1 MKCPKCHYVSHDYL
15 DACRKCGM
23 DLLAFK
29 HDLGLLVLQ
38 PGGLDLSLLLGGAGA
53 DDLFES
59 VNDDDFDISLE
70 DYAEH
75 QGIWHAP
82 AGAPRT
88 GEQGQETDEDL
99 ADTDHLALELDSS
112 ELPADVTA
120 QLRAAQVI
128 PAERHAASD
137 EAEEA
142 ASPSAGTNPG
152 FPEVEPLTLEDL
164 DDLAFPGHLTLELDI
179 SEMRS
184 DESSIIPDNLQ
195 REDLPDDVKS
205 QMSPPDDQRDDAEE
219 LLLDLDD
226 LTFDDDEPV

>member
-15 DACRKCGM
+15 DACRKCGI

-59 VNDDDFDISLE
+59 VSDDDFDISLE

-82 AGAPRT
+82 AGAPRA

-99 ADTDHLALELDSS
+99 ADMDHLTLELDSS
-112 ELPADVTA
+112 ELPADV
-120 QLRAAQVI
+120 
-128 PAERHAASD
+128 
-137 EAEEA
+137 
-142 ASPSAGTNPG
+142 
-152 FPEVEPLTLEDL
+152 
-164 DDLAFPGHLTLELDI
+164 
-179 SEMRS
+179 
-184 DESSIIPDNLQ
+184 
-195 REDLPDDVKS
+195 KS
-205 QMSPPDDQRDDAEE
+205 QISPPDDQRDDAEE

>member
-15 DACRKCGM
+15 DACRKCGI

-59 VNDDDFDISLE
+59 VSDDDFDMSLE

-75 QGIWHAP
+75 PGIRRAP

-88 GEQGQETDEDL
+88 GEQETDEDL
-99 ADTDHLALELDSS
+99 ADMDHLTLELDSS
-112 ELPADVTA
+112 ELPADV
-120 QLRAAQVI
+120 
-128 PAERHAASD
+128 
-137 EAEEA
+137 
-142 ASPSAGTNPG
+142 
-152 FPEVEPLTLEDL
+152 
-164 DDLAFPGHLTLELDI
+164 
-179 SEMRS
+179 
-184 DESSIIPDNLQ
+184 
-195 REDLPDDVKS
+195 KS
-205 QMSPPDDQRDDAEE
+205 QMSSPDDQRDDAEE

-226 LTFDDDEPV
+226 LTFDDDESV

>member
-15 DACRKCGM
+15 DACRKCGI

-38 PGGLDLSLLLGGAGA
+38 PGVLDLSLRLGGAGA

-59 VNDDDFDISLE
+59 VSDDDFDISLE

-75 QGIWHAP
+75 QEIWHAP

-88 GEQGQETDEDL
+88 GGQGQEADEDL
-99 ADTDHLALELDSS
+99 ADMDHLTLELDSS
-112 ELPADVTA
+112 ELPA
-120 QLRAAQVI
+120 
-128 PAERHAASD
+128 
-137 EAEEA
+137 
-142 ASPSAGTNPG
+142 
-152 FPEVEPLTLEDL
+152 
-164 DDLAFPGHLTLELDI
+164 
-179 SEMRS
+179 
-184 DESSIIPDNLQ
+184 
-195 REDLPDDVKS
+195 DVKS

-226 LTFDDDEPV
+226 LTFDDEEPV